1 MGRRQTDRRAECKCW
16 PGKSFQSL
24 ALVCLA
30 VDLQTGKLRMISDYD
45 PHDIVTVAKEIIAI
59 DNRNFNWF
67 GKMDDWHET
76 SPHPNLI
83 SGWCQVGEFSP
94 DISNYTNSKCVLWP
108 GCFQQGGTSTPQK
121 VLSCNCGTCSITQV
135 IVGRTWLESAGSAV
149 ELADCSDLR
158 SGMALVGGFKH
169 GWMIFHFILKGCI
182 GMSSFPF
189 FRTPFFKMVTA
200 PPTRLLLTIINH

>member
-30 VDLQTGKLRMISDYD
+30 VDLQTGKLRIISDYD

-94 DISNYTNSKCVLWP
+94 DISNYTNPKCVLWP

-121 VLSCNCGTCSITQV
+121 VLSCNCCTCAIQSGSLSAARGLSQQGVRWNGQTVETSAAEWHWLVVSNMAGWCSISYRRDV
-135 IVGRTWLESAGSAV
+135 LGCHLSHFSELHHFSRWL
-149 ELADCSDLR
+149 LHHQLDY
-158 SGMALVGGFKH
+158 H
-169 GWMIFHFILKGCI
+169 Y
-182 GMSSFPF
+182 
-189 FRTPFFKMVTA
+189 
-200 PPTRLLLTIINH
+200 